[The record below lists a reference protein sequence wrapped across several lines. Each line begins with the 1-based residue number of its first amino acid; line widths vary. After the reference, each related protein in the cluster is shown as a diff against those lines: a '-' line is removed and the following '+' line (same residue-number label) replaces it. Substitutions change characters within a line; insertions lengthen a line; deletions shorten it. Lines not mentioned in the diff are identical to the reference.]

1 MLRAGPSLIRLRWDR
16 SRWGRAMN
24 GAGGSGSGAAVRPF
38 PGSGEPSV
46 AQAGCAAR
54 PRVSSSSRFYCEIG
68 RPSVDPELM
77 IRTLLIGYCYSIRSK
92 RRLCD
97 EVRLGLAYRWFCGL
111 GLDAAVPHHVA
122 RRTMASLIGSACVWS
137 MAGLRTVAT
146 ILAVASTGG
155 ARQSVYS
162 LWSWNAIGAQAPF
175 SLEGAQCA
183 TRWAIHDA

>member
-1 MLRAGPSLIRLRWDR
+1 M
-16 SRWGRAMN
+16 
-24 GAGGSGSGAAVRPF
+24 GSGDEWGGWKRVRSGCSTISRF
-38 PGSGEPSV
+38 RRTIC
-46 AQAGCAAR
+46 CASWMR
-54 PRVSSSSRFYCEIG
+54 CSTSTWSVSSSSRFYCEIG